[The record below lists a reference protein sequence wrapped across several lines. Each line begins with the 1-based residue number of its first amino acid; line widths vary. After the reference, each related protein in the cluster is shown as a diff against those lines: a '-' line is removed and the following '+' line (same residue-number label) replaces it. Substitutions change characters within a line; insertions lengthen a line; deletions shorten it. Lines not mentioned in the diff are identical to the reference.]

1 MLKVEKVTKA
11 FGGLVAVNDVSFE
24 IVENELSSII
34 GTNGAGKT
42 TLFNLLTGGLRCD
55 SGRVTFMGENI
66 TNCNPYEICRKGVG
80 RSFQTT
86 NIFPRLT
93 AFENVEVAVLSAQG
107 KSSNLFSPTSKMVT
121 EGAFEILGSVG
132 LSDQK
137 EILGSLLSHGDRRRL
152 DIGIALASH
161 PKLLMLD
168 EPTAGM
174 SPKESVEI
182 TELIH
187 ELAKE
192 RGFSLIFIEH
202 DMNIVFSISEKIKV
216 MHQGRIIFE
225 GSPEEVRANREV
237 QEIYL

>member
-34 GTNGAGKT
+34 GT
-42 TLFNLLTGGLRCD
+42 
-55 SGRVTFMGENI
+55 
-66 TNCNPYEICRKGVG
+66 
-80 RSFQTT
+80 
-86 NIFPRLT
+86 FPRLT